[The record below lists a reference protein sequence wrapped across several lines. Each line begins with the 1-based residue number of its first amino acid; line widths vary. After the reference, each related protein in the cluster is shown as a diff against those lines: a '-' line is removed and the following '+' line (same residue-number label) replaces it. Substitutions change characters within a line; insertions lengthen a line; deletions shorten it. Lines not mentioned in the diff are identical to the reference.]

1 MSQHTAV
8 LLVHTTAPMMAAEP
22 SSTAGTTLFL
32 SVIVAVVGVYV
43 ALRVVAVVT
52 AVIQSLV
59 RVALTVGTTVL
70 VIGFFVSLVG
80 ITYLTRSVGL

>member
-1 MSQHTAV
+1 MLAHTATA
-8 LLVHTTAPMMAAEP
+8 LVHPYVPMMAAEP

-43 ALRVVAVVT
+43 ALRGVAVVT

-70 VIGFFVSLVG
+70 VIGFFVSLLG
-80 ITYLTRSVGL
+80 FTYLTRSVGL